1 MYGLQT
7 AMQVMNSDV
16 LLCPVANIMSF
27 VIFWRRKCM
36 LSKSSPFYLM
46 AISIADTAVL
56 VFIVVLELS
65 IKYLTVE
72 PFWSREPWCSVRD
85 IFAYGA
91 SNTST
96 WLVVAFT
103 AERFLSITTYSLR
116 KQVSIPHGTLWTIC
130 IIFVLGHLLA
140 LPYYWAY
147 ISMYSQDLQRWVC
160 IYKPNSNLQY
170 KLAIVSMQTIV
181 SHILPFVIIGIL
193 NGLTLRQISL
203 INRVNVICT
212 SGQKVTPLLRSRK
225 RKSVVLLV
233 TISMTFVL
241 LTITRSITQIILR
254 TKGWALNRDDYSLS
268 INVAA
273 DIGTMVSLSNAAIN
287 MYLYA
292 CTQTKFRQEAIAC
305 VKYSLRRCC
314 LITNSPSGHKWG
326 TIWKVDEVNT
336 LIIAMGSSLPKGVP
350 LWYENPHIKALRVP
364 LEEQTEEP
372 LRFKTAMHID
382 TFYKKRSA
390 IWCVGKSNQIR
401 LFVHQP
407 VFSSSFICL
416 SFIYSFNC
424 FSITLLFWS

>member
-1 MYGLQT
+1 MEAQEHWMIHLQRVFYPT
-7 AMQVMNSDV
+7 LAAIGIPSNV
-16 LLCPVANIMSF
+16 MSF

-36 LSKSSPFYLM
+36 LSKSSTFYLM

-65 IKYLTVE
+65 VKYLTVE
-72 PFWSREPWCSVRD
+72 PFWSQEPWCSLRD
-85 IFAYGA
+85 IFTYGA

-116 KQVSIPHGTLWTIC
+116 KHIGIPHGTLWTIC
-130 IIFVLGHLLA
+130 IICALSHLLA

-147 ISMYSQDLQRWVC
+147 VSVYSQDLQRWVC
-160 IYKPNSNLQY
+160 IYKPNATIQY
-170 KLAIVSMQTIV
+170 TLTIVSMQTIV
-181 SHILPFVIIGIL
+181 SHILPFVIIGVL

-203 INRVNVICT
+203 INRVHIICT

-233 TISMTFVL
+233 TVSMTFVL

-254 TKGWALNRDDYSLS
+254 TKGYALNRDDYSLS

-273 DIGTMVSLSNAAIN
+273 DIGTMLSLSNAAIN

-292 CTQTKFRQEAIAC
+292 CTQTRFRQEVITC

-314 LITNSPSGHKWG
+314 LITNGPSGHK
-326 TIWKVDEVNT
+326 
-336 LIIAMGSSLPKGVP
+336 
-350 LWYENPHIKALRVP
+350 
-364 LEEQTEEP
+364 
-372 LRFKTAMHID
+372 
-382 TFYKKRSA
+382 
-390 IWCVGKSNQIR
+390 
-401 LFVHQP
+401 
-407 VFSSSFICL
+407 
-416 SFIYSFNC
+416 
-424 FSITLLFWS
+424 

>member
-1 MYGLQT
+1 MEAQEHWMIHLQRVYYPT
-7 AMQVMNSDV
+7 LAAIGIPS
-16 LLCPVANIMSF
+16 NIMSF

-36 LSKSSPFYLM
+36 LSKSSTFYLI

-72 PFWSREPWCSVRD
+72 PFWSQEPWCSLRD
-85 IFAYGA
+85 IFTYGA

-116 KQVSIPHGTLWTIC
+116 KQFGVPHGTLWTIC
-130 IIFVLGHLLA
+130 IIFALGHFLA

-147 ISMYSQDLQRWVC
+147 ISTYRQDLQRWFC
-160 IYKPNSNLQY
+160 IYNPNATIHY
-170 KLAIVSMQTIV
+170 TLAMVSMQTIV
-181 SHILPFVIIGIL
+181 SHILPFVIIGVL

-203 INRVNVICT
+203 TNRVHTICT

-233 TISMTFVL
+233 TVSMTFVL

-254 TKGWALNRDDYSLS
+254 TNGWTLDRDDYSLS

-273 DIGTMVSLSNAAIN
+273 NLGTMISLSNAAIN

-292 CTQTKFRQEAIAC
+292 CTQSKFRQEVITC
-305 VKYSLRRCC
+305 VKYILWRFR
-314 LITNSPSGHKWG
+314 LITNDPSGN
-326 TIWKVDEVNT
+326 I
-336 LIIAMGSSLPKGVP
+336 
-350 LWYENPHIKALRVP
+350 
-364 LEEQTEEP
+364 
-372 LRFKTAMHID
+372 
-382 TFYKKRSA
+382 
-390 IWCVGKSNQIR
+390 
-401 LFVHQP
+401 
-407 VFSSSFICL
+407 
-416 SFIYSFNC
+416 
-424 FSITLLFWS
+424 